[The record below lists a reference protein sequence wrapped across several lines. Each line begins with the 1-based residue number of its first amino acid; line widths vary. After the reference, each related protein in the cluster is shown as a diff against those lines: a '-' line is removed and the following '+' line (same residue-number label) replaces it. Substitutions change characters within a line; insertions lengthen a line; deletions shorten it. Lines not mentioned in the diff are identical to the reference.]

1 MLREVIQSQDRCCLV
16 SRYQILREVKIR
28 ETESRVVGRG
38 AGGGEGRDVYGD
50 RASVLQDEELQRWMV
65 GMVANTVSV
74 LHTRE
79 LYT

>member
-1 MLREVIQSQDRCCLV
+1 MGPGTR
-16 SRYQILREVKIR
+16 
-28 ETESRVVGRG
+28 
-38 AGGGEGRDVYGD
+38 GGEGRDVYGD
-50 RASVLQDEELQRWMV
+50 RVSVLQDEELQRWMV